1 MLHDIKEGRDKAL
14 RILTEKKDADLLD
27 PDVMNLYFSYYFY
40 SRAKKMDYP
49 VTANQAGRQ
58 DSLLNLLSNNHL
70 NIARTKPLQLR
81 QSFKTAG
88 KIFKA
93 INAPTE
99 AVIVPYGEGEEIIAA
114 LCAEPEPAKAYKLLK
129 RAQKFSVNVFPNVWQ
144 KLKKNRAVIPV
155 QEGEEI
161 YYLDKRHYSDAFGLS
176 TEEVSSLEPQIF

>member
-40 SRAKKMDYP
+40 SRAKKMDYS
-49 VTANQAGRQ
+49 VTANQAGRK

-88 KIFKA
+88 RIFKSIDA
-93 INAPTE
+93 ATQ
-99 AVIVPYGEGEEIIAA
+99 AVIVEHGDGKAIVAE
-114 LCAEPEPAKAYKLLK
+114 LCAVAKEFDAKRYYGLL
-129 RAQKFSVNVFPNVWQ
+129 RQAQKYSVNVFPNIWK
-144 KLKKNRAVIPV
+144 KLVENQYRSAH
-155 QEGEEI
+155 
-161 YYLDKRHYSDAFGLS
+161 YLLDRRS
-176 TEEVSSLEPQIF
+176 E